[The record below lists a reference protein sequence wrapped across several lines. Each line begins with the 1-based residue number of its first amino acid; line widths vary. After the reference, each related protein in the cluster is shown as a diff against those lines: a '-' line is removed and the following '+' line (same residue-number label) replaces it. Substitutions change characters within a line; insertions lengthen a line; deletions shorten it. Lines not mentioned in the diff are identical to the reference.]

1 MTCRNRN
8 AKYRDHVFT
17 AVDAPLSDIRALELH
32 AMKPTHLLS
41 DLEFS
46 QLAREAAAL
55 PDAPP
60 ALQRA
65 AIDQWPSTSSLLQTA
80 VAAVVNRVVALLTF
94 DSWAAGSLAHGVRA
108 VPSDN
113 RHLLFSALGR
123 DVDVRVTPAADHF
136 VLAGQILGP
145 DESGTVELANVAA
158 DGDNTNA
165 EAIRSANLD
174 ALGQFRI
181 DGIPGGA
188 YVLRLRL
195 GDDEIVLPPIDL
207 GARRA

>member
-1 MTCRNRN
+1 
-8 AKYRDHVFT
+8 
-17 AVDAPLSDIRALELH
+17 
-32 AMKPTHLLS
+32 MKPTHLLS

-60 ALQRA
+60 ALLRV
-65 AIDQWPSTSSLLQTA
+65 AIDQWPSTSSLLQAA
-80 VAAVVNRVVALLTF
+80 VAAVVNRVVAMLTF

-123 DVDVRVTPAADHF
+123 DVDVRVTPSADHF

-145 DESGTVELANVAA
+145 DESGTVELANVTA
-158 DGDNTNA
+158 DGENKNA
-165 EAIRSANLD
+165 EAIRSAKLD

-181 DGIPGGA
+181 DGIPGGV

-207 GARRA
+207 GERRA